1 MRRRREARLEVGRE
15 AAPHVA
21 RPEQRVAR
29 VVIEIPRVVDDA
41 QKDRDAHDRGRGGRE
56 PLERPPHR
64 AGHLGRRRRRRRGGG
79 HPAGDFRAWRGRAVV
94 PEATRRS
101 FLRRMT
107 KSRAGPRLIG
117 PPHEGARVTASFPT
131 TDTLPTSEL
140 HALGSH
146 LGLVIV
152 TPDDVTWDDAR
163 EAWNLAVDQNPVA
176 VAFPESASHVA
187 ALVDFAR
194 YHGLSVAPQ
203 GTGHGAGAIESL
215 ENTLLVKTERMRAVS
230 VDPVTRTAR
239 VGAGALWMDVTA
251 AASEHGLAALAGSS
265 PDVGVVGYML
275 GGGLSWMARRHGL
288 AANSVTAI
296 ELVTAD
302 GRLVRTDPHMH
313 RDLFWALRG
322 GGGSFGV
329 VTAIEFELYPV
340 AEVYAGM
347 LAFPIERASEVL
359 HAWREWT
366 ATVPDEVTS
375 IGRLMRIPP
384 LPEIPEMVRGRQ
396 LAVVEATILGSEQ
409 DGASLIEPLRALGA
423 EIGTFATIPAAALQQ
438 LHMDPDHPVPGK
450 GVHMLLD
457 DLPAE
462 AVDALV
468 ETAGAG
474 TDTPLLSIEL
484 RHLGGAV
491 GRAEAHHGATGTID
505 AGFAM
510 FGVGMAMTPEMV
522 AGIDAYKP
530 RLRAALAPYVAGR
543 AFLNFEEDE
552 ADSGYLFDRFTYQRL
567 RAVKAK
573 YDPSDLFVSNHPIPP
588 A

>member
-1 MRRRREARLEVGRE
+1 
-15 AAPHVA
+15 
-21 RPEQRVAR
+21 
-29 VVIEIPRVVDDA
+29 
-41 QKDRDAHDRGRGGRE
+41 
-56 PLERPPHR
+56 
-64 AGHLGRRRRRRRGGG
+64 
-79 HPAGDFRAWRGRAVV
+79 
-94 PEATRRS
+94 
-101 FLRRMT
+101 
-107 KSRAGPRLIG
+107 
-117 PPHEGARVTASFPT
+117 VTAIFPT
-131 TDTLPTSEL
+131 TDVPPTNEL

-152 TPDDVTWDDAR
+152 TPGDVTWDEAR
-163 EAWNLAVDQNPVA
+163 EAWNLAVDQQPAA

-187 ALVDFAR
+187 ALVEFAR
-194 YHGLSVAPQ
+194 YHGLNVAPQ

-215 ENTLLVKTERMRAVS
+215 DDTLLVKTERMRDVT
-230 VDPVTRTAR
+230 VDPVTRIAR

-251 AASEHGLAALAGSS
+251 PASEHGLAALAGSS
-265 PDVGVVGYML
+265 PDVGVVGYTL

-302 GRLVRTDPHMH
+302 GRLVRCDAERHA
-313 RDLFWALRG
+313 DLFWALRG
-322 GGGSFGV
+322 GGGSFGI
-329 VTAIEFELYPV
+329 VTALEFELYPV

-375 IGRLMRIPP
+375 IARLMRIPP

-396 LAVVEATILGSEQ
+396 LAVIEATILGSEQ
-409 DGASLIEPLRALGA
+409 DGASLIEPLRALGPD
-423 EIGTFATIPAAALQQ
+423 IDTFAVIPASALQK

-450 GVHMLLD
+450 GMHMLLD
-457 DLPAE
+457 ELPPD

-474 TDTPLLSIEL
+474 TETPLLSVEL

-491 GRAEAHHGATGTID
+491 GRAAAGHGATRTID
-505 AGFAM
+505 AGFALY
-510 FGVGMAMTPEMV
+510 GVGMAMTPQMV
-522 AGIDAYKP
+522 AGIAAYEP
-530 RLRAALAPYVAGR
+530 RLRTALAPYAASR
-543 AFLNFEEDE
+543 AFLNFEENGS
-552 ADSGYLFDRFTYQRL
+552 DSGRLFDRFTYERL
-567 RAVKAK
+567 RAVKAR
-573 YDPSDLFVSNHPIPP
+573 YDPSQLFVSNHPIRP

>member
-15 AAPHVA
+15 AAPDVA

-64 AGHLGRRRRRRRGGG
+64 AGHLGRRRRRCREGG

-107 KSRAGPRLIG
+107 KLHAGPSLIG

-131 TDTLPTSEL
+131 TDVLPTNEL

-152 TPDDVTWDDAR
+152 TPGDVSWDEAR
-163 EAWNLAVDQNPVA
+163 EAWNLAVDQHPVA

-203 GTGHGAGAIESL
+203 GTGHAAGAIQSL
-215 ENTLLVKTERMRAVS
+215 DDTLLVKTERMRDAS
-230 VDPVTRTAR
+230 IDPVSPTAR

-251 AASEHGLAALAGSS
+251 AASAHGLAALAGSS
-265 PDVGVVGYML
+265 PDVGVVGYTL

-302 GRLVRTDPHMH
+302 GRLLRCDATRHS
-313 RDLFWALRG
+313 DLFWALRG
-322 GGGSFGV
+322 GGGSFGI
-329 VTAIEFELYPV
+329 VTALEFELYPV

-375 IGRLMRIPP
+375 IARLMRIPP
-384 LPEIPEMVRGRQ
+384 LPDIPEPVRGRQ
-396 LAVVEATILGSEQ
+396 LAVVEATILATGEQ
-409 DGASLIEPLRALGA
+409 GAALIEPLRALGP
-423 EIGTFATIPAAALQQ
+423 EIDTFAVIPNAALQQ

-450 GVHMLLD
+450 GVHVLLD
-457 DLPAE
+457 GLPAE

-468 ETAGAG
+468 QTAGAG
-474 TDTPLLSIEL
+474 TETPLLSIEL

-491 GRAEAHHGATGTID
+491 GRAEPGHGATGTID
-505 AGFAM
+505 AGFAL
-510 FGVGMAMTPEMV
+510 FGVGMAMTAEMV
-522 AGIDAYKP
+522 AGIEAYKP
-530 RLRAALAPYVAGR
+530 RLRAALEPYAAER

-552 ADSGYLFDRFTYQRL
+552 ADSAYLFDPFTYARL
-567 RAVKAK
+567 RAVKAQ
-573 YDPSDLFVSNHPIPP
+573 YDPSDLFASNHPIPP

>member
-1 MRRRREARLEVGRE
+1 
-15 AAPHVA
+15 
-21 RPEQRVAR
+21 
-29 VVIEIPRVVDDA
+29 
-41 QKDRDAHDRGRGGRE
+41 
-56 PLERPPHR
+56 
-64 AGHLGRRRRRRRGGG
+64 
-79 HPAGDFRAWRGRAVV
+79 
-94 PEATRRS
+94 
-101 FLRRMT
+101 
-107 KSRAGPRLIG
+107 
-117 PPHEGARVTASFPT
+117 VTATLTPT
-131 TDTLPTSEL
+131 QSPPAAEL

-146 LGLVIV
+146 LELVIIA
-152 TPDDVTWDDAR
+152 PGDPTWDDAR

-194 YHGLSVAPQ
+194 YHGLNVAPQ

-215 ENTLLVKTERMRAVS
+215 EDTLLVKTERMRDVS
-230 VDPVTRTAR
+230 IDPRTRTAR

-251 AASEHGLAALAGSS
+251 AAAEHGLAALAGSS
-265 PDVGVVGYML
+265 PDVGVVGYTL

-302 GRLVRTDPHMH
+302 GRLVRTDPHRH
-313 RDLFWALRG
+313 PHLFWALRG
-322 GGGSFGV
+322 GGGSFGI
-329 VTAIEFELYPV
+329 VTALEFELYPV

-347 LAFPIERASEVL
+347 LAFPIERAREVL

-366 ATVPDEVTS
+366 TTVPDEVTS

-384 LPEIPEMVRGRQ
+384 LPDIPEIVRGRQ
-396 LAVVEATILGSEQ
+396 LVVIEATILAGEQ
-409 DGASLIEPLRALGA
+409 EGAALIEPLRALGA
-423 EIGTFATIPAAALQQ
+423 EIDSFAAIPAAALQK

-457 DLPAE
+457 DLAAE

-468 ETAGAG
+468 ATAGAG

-491 GRAEAHHGATGTID
+491 GRAEPHHGAAAKID
-505 AGFAM
+505 AGFAL
-510 FGVGMAMTPEMV
+510 FGVGMAMTPQMV

-530 RLRAALAPYVAGR
+530 QLRAALAPYGAGSGC
-543 AFLNFEEDE
+543 LNFEEDE
-552 ADSGYLFDRFTYQRL
+552 RDSAYLFDPVTYERL
-567 RAVKAK
+567 RTVKAH
-573 YDPSDLFVSNHPIPP
+573 YDPSELFVSNHPIPP